1 MSKKKWREKEKR
13 KDELRAKISGRKEHG
28 LQGGQLFY
36 LFIYLFFFFLRCFP
50 VTRVTDWAK
59 KDRLLVV
66 LSRESEGF

>member
-36 LFIYLFFFFLRCFP
+36 FFMYLFIYFFCAVFL
-50 VTRVTDWAK
+50 
-59 KDRLLVV
+59 
-66 LSRESEGF
+66 

>member
-36 LFIYLFFFFLRCFP
+36 FFIYLFIIFFFALFSC
-50 VTRVTDWAK
+50 DSCN
-59 KDRLLVV
+59 RL
-66 LSRESEGF
+66 G

>member
-36 LFIYLFFFFLRCFP
+36 FFIYLFIFFFCAVFL
-50 VTRVTDWAK
+50 
-59 KDRLLVV
+59 
-66 LSRESEGF
+66 

>member
-36 LFIYLFFFFLRCFP
+36 FFIYLLFFFALFSCDSCNGL
-50 VTRVTDWAK
+50 
-59 KDRLLVV
+59 
-66 LSRESEGF
+66 G